1 MGRKQTC
8 CVLLFAVRNS
18 SEKNPAASTAENSKH
33 SKSMPKIF
41 TPTNQIRL
49 TNVAVVRMK
58 KGGKRFEIAC
68 YKNKVLSWR
77 SGAEKDLDEVLQT
90 IAVFN
95 NVSKGEVA
103 KKEELQ
109 KAFGKDDVTEI
120 CKEILAKG
128 ELQVSEKER
137 QDQLDSMFKEIA
149 TTVAD
154 KCVNPE
160 TKRPYPVSIIEKSMK
175 DIHYSIK
182 PHRNAK
188 QQALDVIRLLRD
200 TIPLERAKMRLKLAL
215 PAKEAKRLKERI
227 AKLSSTVT
235 EGEEWEGERLMLTC
249 LIDPGHFREMDE
261 IIRTET
267 KGAGALEVLNLKE
280 IKEGEE
286 VLE

>member
-1 MGRKQTC
+1 
-8 CVLLFAVRNS
+8 
-18 SEKNPAASTAENSKH
+18 
-33 SKSMPKIF
+33 MPKIF

-58 KGGKRFEIAC
+58 KNGKRFEIAC

-77 SGAEKDLDEVLQT
+77 AGAEKDLDEVLQT
-90 IAVFN
+90 VAVFH

-103 KKEELQ
+103 KKEELA

-137 QDQLDSMFKEIA
+137 QDQLESMFKEIA

-188 QQALDVIRLLRD
+188 QQALDVIRLLKD
-200 TIPLERAKMRLKLAL
+200 TIPVERAKMRLKLTL
-215 PAKEAKRLKERI
+215 PGKEARKLKDRI
-227 AKLSSTVT
+227 LKLSSTVT
-235 EGEEWEGERLMLTC
+235 ENEEWQGELLVLTC
-249 LIDPGHFREMDE
+249 LVDPGHFREMDE
-261 IIRTET
+261 IIRVDS
-267 KGAGALEVLNLKE
+267 KGSGTLEVLNLKE